1 MSVPVTNLPI
11 AGRRLTFSDMPI
23 TAYRTA
29 QSQRQLSPKRPLA
42 SAEAAARTGHDLLIS
57 KHPAIGSNMRIADM
71 RACTHSIGR
80 RAVAEQDEPT
90 DPLHQQVP
98 VSRANLLEATFTPT
112 LLEIAQLL
120 GRGLPRRRRVVGI

>member
-57 KHPAIGSNMRIADM
+57 KHPAIGSNMRIADLSM
-71 RACTHSIGR
+71 R
-80 RAVAEQDEPT
+80 
-90 DPLHQQVP
+90 
-98 VSRANLLEATFTPT
+98 
-112 LLEIAQLL
+112 
-120 GRGLPRRRRVVGI
+120 